1 MLGSSRLQDAN
12 AADARPTDRIQSPS
26 RGSRYMRVKLC
37 ARCPYT
43 PRDLA
48 DHYDPA
54 AALHACAKCD
64 GEQRMLDQR
73 DLGETHRRRKCSTTQ
88 FPSGKTQWNVAP
100 FATESSAS
108 SVTIA
113 VESPSVQSGASITSR
128 PAGRAT
134 ADGCGDFELHAAYP
148 RSQPGRTEEVN

>member
-1 MLGSSRLQDAN
+1 
-12 AADARPTDRIQSPS
+12 
-26 RGSRYMRVKLC
+26 
-37 ARCPYT
+37 
-43 PRDLA
+43 LA

-54 AALHACAKCD
+54 AALHACAKRD

-73 DLGETHRRRKCSTTQ
+73 ALGETDRRRKCTTTL
-88 FPSGKTQWNVAP
+88 FRSGKTLWNVAP
-100 FATESSAS
+100 SATESSAS

-134 ADGCGDFELHAAYP
+134 ADGCGDFERPDDHAASI
-148 RSQPGRTEEVN
+148 RVGNRDRTEEVN